1 MDIPLSEIANKSKV
15 KKTIEQY
22 KNRGKNKNGAP
33 LPRQAHME
41 LIIKE
46 GLNVQLGDDIY
57 YVNNGLRKSH
67 GDIQVKKT
75 KNDPPEGTLVFNSY
89 LIRTEDLEKNPDL
102 KGEYNVPRYV
112 DAFNKKVEPLLVVFN
127 THIRETLLITDP
139 EDKQFYT
146 NSELELVSGIPTKPE
161 DQDTL
166 EELMTISDEEMV
178 FWNMKGVS
186 PEYMIKDRFNGERL
200 DNDITEEVVDEVV
213 KPKEDGGDVEY
224 F

>member
-1 MDIPLSEIANKSKV
+1 
-15 KKTIEQY
+15 
-22 KNRGKNKNGAP
+22 
-33 LPRQAHME
+33 
-41 LIIKE
+41 
-46 GLNVQLGDDIY
+46 
-57 YVNNGLRKSH
+57 
-67 GDIQVKKT
+67 
-75 KNDPPEGTLVFNSY
+75 
-89 LIRTEDLEKNPDL
+89 
-102 KGEYNVPRYV
+102 
-112 DAFNKKVEPLLVVFN
+112 
-127 THIRETLLITDP
+127 
-139 EDKQFYT
+139 
-146 NSELELVSGIPTKPE
+146 LVSGIPTKPE

>member
-1 MDIPLSEIANKSKV
+1 
-15 KKTIEQY
+15 
-22 KNRGKNKNGAP
+22 
-33 LPRQAHME
+33 ME

-89 LIRTEDLEKNPDL
+89 LIKTEDLEKNPDL

-146 NSELELVSGIPTKPE
+146 NSELELVSGVPTKPE